1 MSKRI
6 HLPAYAL
13 KILFQNL
20 AHAKKFYAIS
30 TAIKTENQINAKVI
44 IAPKSASHNVTATN
58 LKRLFTKIYFELSI
72 ALTIQAMTKNTV
84 AEKSIVDQS
93 NVPTKSVQATKGF
106 RRICIIVTPPQSVVN

>member
-6 HLPAYAL
+6 HLPLCDA

-20 AHAKKFYAIS
+20 AHARKFYAIS
-30 TAIKTENQINAKVI
+30 TALKTENQINDKVI
-44 IAPKSASHNVTATN
+44 ITPKSASHNVTATN

-72 ALTIQAMTKNTV
+72 ALTIHIMTKNTV

-93 NVPTKSVQATKGF
+93 NVPTKPVQATKGL

>member
-13 KILFQNL
+13 KILLQNL
-20 AHAKKFYAIS
+20 AHARKFYAIS
-30 TAIKTENQINAKVI
+30 TALKTENQINAKVI

-72 ALTIQAMTKNTV
+72 ALTIHIMTKNTV
-84 AEKSIVDQS
+84 AEKSMVDQS
-93 NVPTKSVQATKGF
+93 SAPTKSVQATKGL